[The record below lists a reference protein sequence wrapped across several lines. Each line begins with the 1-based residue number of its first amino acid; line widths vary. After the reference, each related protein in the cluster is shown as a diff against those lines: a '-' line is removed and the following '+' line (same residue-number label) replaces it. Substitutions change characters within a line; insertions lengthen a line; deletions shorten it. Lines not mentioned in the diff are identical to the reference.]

1 MNICSPPICVEKG
14 EQNILS
20 QLPIFCT
27 LQRKIGDYSRRQD
40 ILIVTIANK
49 PHLGLAAL
57 PDIQINFC
65 SFLIFPE
72 TWAVLRGWSRG
83 RKWEHKWTR
92 NVNKLSSVEKSVSRQ
107 LYPENCI
114 PENCIPT
121 IVSWNTVSQSW
132 ENCLPENCLLENC
145 LPRCY
150 DGKLSPG
157 KLSPSKL
164 CPHYKGSSNFPPTK

>member
-83 RKWEHKWTR
+83 RKWEHKWAR
-92 NVNKLSSVEKSVSRQ
+92 NVNKLSSEEKSKEEWRKSVRIVKIDWVARCWAECQFS
-107 LYPENCI
+107 
-114 PENCIPT
+114 PT
-121 IVSWNTVSQSW
+121 FPFKINRFIFFTSLFVMAFKSVT
-132 ENCLPENCLLENC
+132 
-145 LPRCY
+145 
-150 DGKLSPG
+150 G
-157 KLSPSKL
+157 
-164 CPHYKGSSNFPPTK
+164 GSI